1 MIQGTKA
8 RREPR
13 TPNSLAAIEGDQG
26 CYISKCTRITPENE
40 KCSIVPKL
48 GRERTLIQRAYVYVF
63 PLLRHSVGR
72 YCQCR
77 NGGQRANYKPE
88 HNWISLAKKM
98 LDLLGCL
105 DRPYFGFQA
114 SGARLYDLIRFK
126 YFYCFHS

>member
-1 MIQGTKA
+1 M
-8 RREPR
+8 RNVP
-13 TPNSLAAIEGDQG
+13 
-26 CYISKCTRITPENE
+26 
-40 KCSIVPKL
+40 IVPKL

-105 DRPYFGFQA
+105 DRPYFDFQA
-114 SGARLYDLIRFK
+114 SGARLYDLILFK